1 MHNSKKNNKEKFKN
15 SKDFDE
21 EKKRNKAFKQKK
33 RSIEE
38 REVEEIEDEYESIY
52 HYKNQELY

>member
-1 MHNSKKNNKEKFKN
+1 MQNSKKKSKEKFKN

-38 REVEEIEDEYESIY
+38 TELEEIEDEYEAIY
-52 HYKNQELY
+52 HYKN

>member
-1 MHNSKKNNKEKFKN
+1 MQNSNRKNKEKFKH
-15 SKDFDE
+15 KDFDE